1 MKNSTNQ
8 FVLKKAGYSFIAA
21 LILIIISI
29 SCSSSDNGNGI
40 PTATRFNNLKT
51 KAIQSITQ
59 HFQFNTADGF
69 SSFVSAKNVII
80 SVNASSLTLN
90 GNPVTGQIDI
100 EYVEIFDGGTMLAT
114 GKHTMGLMPDGKHA
128 VMNSGG
134 EFYINATKNG
144 QQLELSS
151 VISLQIPT
159 NLTDNVGGNAE
170 MTLWNFAEVDTVWVP
185 LPLEQIAIGGAGVF
199 LNNIGGVPGEASSYY
214 AYLNHFG
221 WTNVDCFYNDPR
233 PRTTILASVPNGYND
248 QNSSVYL
255 HYDGQGNALALLD
268 IYDSGTGL
276 FSEHYGQIP
285 IGLACHII
293 FVTEDNGKWR
303 YAIKAKTIAA
313 GDIYDFTFA
322 ETTLGTNSQM
332 IAAID
337 ALP

>member
-1 MKNSTNQ
+1 MKNPSGQ
-8 FVLKKAGYSFIAA
+8 FHFKKIYSLLFSVFILA
-21 LILIIISI
+21 LLLY
-29 SCSSSDNGNGI
+29 SCSNENSGTLSSTGFK
-40 PTATRFNNLKT
+40 ALKQD
-51 KAIQSITQ
+51 ALNSITQ
-59 HFQFNTADGF
+59 NFHFNGAAGNVSFTTVKGVIIQFNTNDLA
-69 SSFVSAKNVII
+69 
-80 SVNASSLTLN
+80 LN
-90 GNPVTGQIDI
+90 GNPVTGQIDLKVI
-100 EYVEIFDGGTMLAT
+100 EIFDSATMLAT
-114 GKHTMGLMPDGKHA
+114 GMHTMGLMPDGKHA

-159 NLTDNVGGNAE
+159 NLTDNVGGNTE
-170 MTLWNFAEVDTVWVP
+170 MTLWNFTEEDSVWVP

-199 LNNIGGVPGEASSYY
+199 LNNIGGIPGEASSYH

-221 WTNVDCFYNDPR
+221 WTNVDCFYSDPR

-248 QNSSVYL
+248 QNCSVYL

-268 IYDSGTGL
+268 TYDAATGL

-313 GDIYDFTFA
+313 GDIYDFTIA
-322 ETTLGTNSQM
+322 ETTVGSKAEM